1 MPESFII
8 LLLSCFYFM
17 IPAYFSNM
25 APVISKK
32 IFKSLAIPIDF
43 NKKIGNKPIF
53 GKNKTFRGLIFGVL
67 FAVIIAYLQFILYSN
82 NIFVNISVVDYSNW
96 FLIGFILGFGAIFGD
111 LAKSFFK
118 RRLGLKPGAKF
129 IPFDQTDFVIGAL
142 VFTMPIFNLT
152 LKIFITSLLLSFIL
166 HIIVNHIAFHMKI
179 RNEKW

>member
-32 IFKSLAIPIDF
+32 IFKSLAIPIDL
-43 NKKIGNKPIF
+43 NIGNKPIF

-118 RRLGLKPGAKF
+118 RRMNYEPGEPF
-129 IPFDQTDFVIGAL
+129 IPFDQTDFAIGAL
-142 VFTMPIFNLT
+142 IFAYPLVVLPLT
-152 LKIFITSLLLSFIL
+152 KVITILLLSFIL
-166 HIIVNHIAFHMKI
+166 HIAVNHFAFYTGI
-179 RNEKW
+179 RREKW